1 MYIGKDCRLLVG
13 IELIA
18 IGYKFSLTTQP
29 PPPAWLLCSVV
40 NTALLYPRSFA
51 ALRKQMGVMAE
62 YLAFAMSV
70 GRLKAPSCQLG
81 SALARRWLSFAFSQF
96 QSTRIVGWASNQT

>member
-1 MYIGKDCRLLVG
+1 MG
-13 IELIA
+13 IELIG

-29 PPPAWLLCSVV
+29 PPPVWLLWSVV
-40 NTALLYPRSFA
+40 NTALLYHPRSFA

-62 YLAFAMSV
+62 YLAFARSV

-81 SALARRWLSFAFSQF
+81 SALARRWLSFVFSWF
-96 QSTRIVGWASNQT
+96 QSIRIVGSASNQT

>member
-1 MYIGKDCRLLVG
+1 MATI
-13 IELIA
+13 
-18 IGYKFSLTTQP
+18 
-29 PPPAWLLCSVV
+29 LCSVV
-40 NTALLYPRSFA
+40 NTALLYPRLFA

-81 SALARRWLSFAFSQF
+81 SALARRLAFICFLS
-96 QSTRIVGWASNQT
+96 VPEH